1 MITEDQSEV
10 VAYLSSAE
18 AHGGLEVQRL
28 ETHAS
33 IVFLAGDLAYKL
45 KRAVRYDY
53 LDFSTATRRHEMCDA
68 ELALNRRTAPTLY
81 LDVVAVTR
89 ESDGTL
95 SLNGRGAPAD
105 WVLRMR
111 RFDQEGLLDRLAAR
125 DALDP
130 ALMAKLADVVAR
142 FHASAD
148 RRPDYGGMD
157 GLRRVV
163 DGNAHDAAEHADILD
178 PTACAALTTDA
189 RAAIAAH
196 AARLDARRSGGMVR
210 ACHGD
215 LHLRNI
221 VLLDGV
227 PTLFDGIEFNDD
239 LACVDVGYDLAFLL
253 MDLWHR
259 GLEAHANLVL
269 NAYLRATGDLDV
281 LPLLPLFLSC
291 RAAVRAK
298 TSAAAATMSEDEAD
312 SAGLRERAR
321 RYLALAQRL
330 LRPDP
335 PVLVAVGG
343 LSGSGKSTLAR
354 ALAPSLGPAPGALVI
369 RSDEIRKD
377 LHGVAPLDRLGD
389 DAYSADMSAR
399 VYEAMAHRLVAAGV
413 FGHAAVADAVFVR
426 AEDRAAIEAAAARAG
441 CPFVGLWLEAP
452 ERVLIDRVEHR
463 TRDASDADARVV
475 SGQLSRDPGAITWH
489 RIAAGGAPDAVLE
502 QARAVIAASTG

>member
-10 VAYLSSAE
+10 VAYLSSPDT
-18 AHGGLEVQRL
+18 HGGAEVQCL

-33 IVFLAGDLAYKL
+33 LVFLAGDLACKL

-53 LDFSTATRRHEMCDA
+53 LDFSTAARRRTMCEA

-81 LDVVAVTR
+81 LDVVAITR
-89 ESDGTL
+89 EADGAL
-95 SLNGRGAPAD
+95 ALAGGGEPVD

-111 RFDQEGLLDRLAAR
+111 RFDQDGLLDRLAAR
-125 DALDP
+125 HALDP
-130 ALMAKLADVVAR
+130 ALMAPLADVVAR

-148 RRPDYGGMD
+148 ERPDLGGAD

-163 DGNAHDAAEHADILD
+163 AGNAKDFAEHTGILD
-178 PTACAALTTDA
+178 PDACGRLTTDA
-189 RAAIAAH
+189 QAAIAAH
-196 AARLDARRSGGMVR
+196 AARLEDRRARGMVR

-253 MDLWHR
+253 MDLWYR
-259 GLEAHANLVL
+259 DLGAHANLVL
-269 NAYLRATGDLDV
+269 NAYLHATGDLDV

-298 TSAAAATMSEDEAD
+298 TSAAAASIGDEART
-312 SAGLRERAR
+312 AGLRDRAR
-321 RYLALAQRL
+321 RYLALAGDL
-330 LRPDP
+330 LHPDP

-354 ALAPSLGPAPGALVI
+354 ALAPLLGPAPGAVVF

-377 LHGVAPLDRLGD
+377 LLGVEPLDRLGD
-389 DAYSADMSAR
+389 DAYSAGMSAR
-399 VYEAMAHRLVAAGV
+399 VYDAMADRLVAAGA
-413 FGHAAVADAVFVR
+413 FGHAAIADGVFGR

-441 CPFVGLWLEAP
+441 RRVVGLWLEAP
-452 ERVLIDRVEHR
+452 ARVLIDRVEHR
-463 TRDASDADARVV
+463 TQDASDADARIVT
-475 SGQLSRDPGAITWH
+475 SQLSRDPGAITWH
-489 RIAAGGAPDAVLE
+489 RIEAGGAPDAVLE